1 MSRLSDVNEKFINEF
16 GLLLE
21 APRLFLDVLQRIID
35 SNIEL
40 FYRVRDFDSLELL
53 ESTIKGPRNN
63 MLVMVNG
70 QGLARYKLSTTT
82 WVLAADDTTPIT

>member
-1 MSRLSDVNEKFINEF
+1 MSRLPDVNEKITNESGF
-16 GLLLE
+16 LLE
-21 APRLFLDVLQRIID
+21 APRLFFDVLQRIID

-53 ESTIKGPRNN
+53 EATIKGPRNN

-70 QGLARYKLSTTT
+70 QGLARYKLSIST
-82 WVLAADDTTPIT
+82 WVLAADDTTPII